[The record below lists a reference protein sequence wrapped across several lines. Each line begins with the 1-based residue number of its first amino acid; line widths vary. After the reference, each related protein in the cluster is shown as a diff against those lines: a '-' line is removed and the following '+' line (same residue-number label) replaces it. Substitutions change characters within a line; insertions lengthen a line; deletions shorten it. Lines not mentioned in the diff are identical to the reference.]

1 MSAGYISLVY
11 SPLTLF
17 RVRVKQIWC
26 SHIGYRVLTFL
37 IHISLTNA
45 IYVCTQDRCVSCNKD
60 LSKLKL
66 PRLKYQWMV
75 ASKWMLLCNVTA
87 WVRQHTNYWAAK
99 HTALK
104 HSLRGNCH
112 WADSNRTSNDAQ
124 TRASYQDEMTK
135 LVTDRHH
142 NETLM
147 ILTQATSRTQSLIC
161 CITCS
166 KAIKKTYQHED
177 STCTQFQR
185 KAKL

>member
-1 MSAGYISLVY
+1 MNGSKQVNALVQCDCMSAPAYKL
-11 SPLTLF
+11 
-17 RVRVKQIWC
+17 
-26 SHIGYRVLTFL
+26 
-37 IHISLTNA
+37 
-45 IYVCTQDRCVSCNKD
+45 
-60 LSKLKL
+60 LS
-66 PRLKYQWMV
+66 
-75 ASKWMLLCNVTA
+75 SKT
-87 WVRQHTNYWAAK
+87 K
-99 HTALK
+99 SALK

>member
-99 HTALK
+99 QN
-104 HSLRGNCH
+104 LRSSILCVEIAIG
-112 WADSNRTSNDAQ
+112 Q
-124 TRASYQDEMTK
+124 TQIERAMMRKPGPLIKMRWRSW
-135 LVTDRHH
+135 LLTD
-142 NETLM
+142 
-147 ILTQATSRTQSLIC
+147 
-161 CITCS
+161 ITMRRWWS
-166 KAIKKTYQHED
+166 
-177 STCTQFQR
+177 
-185 KAKL
+185 